1 MLHIKYQDHWSI
13 GSRDED
19 FVRFLPYPACD
30 LDGWNILGMKV
41 ALYGIWL

>member
-19 FVRFLPYPACD
+19 FLK
-30 LDGWNILGMKV
+30 ILTISGMWPGR
-41 ALYGIWL
+41 LEHIRNEGGSL

>member
-1 MLHIKYQDHWSI
+1 MLHIKYQDHRSI

-19 FVRFLPYPACD
+19 FYRLKPYPAYD

-41 ALYGIWL
+41 ALWL